1 MKIAVLGGSFNPL
14 HNGHAMLA
22 DTIIREYGFDKVL
35 FVPTYNPPH
44 KQINSKISPEH
55 RLEMLR
61 HFCQEE
67 GNGHFEVDSCEMDR
81 GGISY
86 TSDTVQF
93 LTEKYKSVLEGK
105 LYFVMGEEVAAEF
118 DKWHEPQTIARYA
131 DFIITRRFQSA
142 DAFSVQSEN
151 IKNNPTGSYK
161 GDFSVAFDKEK
172 FGYPCIFIENPMLP
186 VSSTD
191 VRVRVAGGKSFRY
204 LVPPSIYEYINQ
216 YGLYK

>member
-22 DTIIREYGFDKVL
+22 DTVIREYGFDKIL

-55 RLEMLR
+55 RLAMLKK
-61 HFCQEE
+61 FCQEE
-67 GNGHFEVDSCEMDR
+67 GNGHFEVECCEMDR

-93 LTEKYKSVLEGK
+93 LTEKYKSVLDGK
-105 LYFVMGEEVAAEF
+105 LHFIMGEEVAAEF
-118 DKWHEPQTIARYA
+118 HKWHEPDVIAQYA
-131 DFIITRRFQSA
+131 DFIITRRFPSY
-142 DAFSVQSEN
+142 DAFLSNNKTV
-151 IKNNPTGSYK
+151 KNTPVGAYT
-161 GDFSVAFDKEK
+161 GDFSVSFDKEK
-172 FGYPCIFIENPMLP
+172 FGHPCIFIENPMLP

-191 VRVRVAGGKSFRY
+191 VRNRVVDGKSFRY
-204 LVPPSIYEYINQ
+204 LVPRSIFEYINH